1 MSKIIMDAHRIP
13 TNEINETKKIA
24 YIKEIDGIKYLFVNG
39 KKVNQYTNTLNKVVL
54 TTITATERPDLNIK
68 PLEIQIT

>member
-1 MSKIIMDAHRIP
+1 MTQEINE

-39 KKVNQYTNTLNKVVL
+39 KKVNQYNNTLNNVVL
-54 TTITATERPDLNIK
+54 TTITSTERPDLNIK

>member
-24 YIKEIDGIKYLFVNG
+24 YIKELAGIKYLFVNG
-39 KKVNQYTNTLNKVVL
+39 KKVNQYTNTLNNVVL
-54 TTITATERPDLNIK
+54 TTITALERPDLNIK